1 MEARVEGPRRVPPI
15 AQVMSFEE
23 HPEWVASQNHQ
34 AQEWLPPQWA
44 SQWQETLRVLQLPQV
59 NWENPELRGPVPW
72 EDPKAFLA
80 SFEQVA
86 EACQWPKEEWVAR
99 LLPAFRGEAEQ
110 AINELEGRDREDYGK
125 VKAAILQGDTVKMEE
140 QRLRFRQFR
149 CQPSEDPQWVYS
161 QLQELCHQWLK
172 PQRHTKEEILELLA
186 LEQFLAIMPQEFQNL
201 IEEGRPKVIL
211 VENFMSNQQEQELL
225 RRVARISS
233 GAQEVPSGSAQR
245 QVHREAT
252 QNSNSDSTVPPSR
265 VMIPHGSDS
274 VCCPD
279 EVEMAEGGPT
289 EAAMTLDKEEGTVL
303 NPTQSA
309 MYWEVL
315 PKHYGN
321 ISSPGGLVIPKPAVV
336 TEPGQEEI
344 VFILVAEDG
353 ETSPDSPSAGSM
365 TWNEAK
371 NEISLQESPELRE
384 QPEALPRECQPT
396 TSSRPEN
403 CETWPK
409 STLHQRTWQEKD
421 QDKPSQCGGNVEVKE
436 VSASPQRKKNHKG
449 LECGLRSHSLSDLV
463 GHKRLHLE
471 ERPYQCSKCGKAF
484 SGISAL
490 YGHKRI
496 HSTKLGPRSKNQPF
510 PCASPVDNR
519 RTLRG
524 DKNST
529 KSREGTSQQESN
541 EPKEGCHM
549 PAKISPSKTAAT
561 HKEECKSEGPQQ
573 EKMQTESIKLSEG
586 HISMEEATTHTW
598 VKRLLYSQSGKTCPI
613 SNLGLVNR
621 ETPHRGRKLYTC
633 LMCGKTFIQ
642 KNSLEDHQSI
652 HTGEKLHK
660 CSLCGGKFRW
670 RKWVVE
676 HQKIHTEEKPF
687 TCPECEKNFCWKTR
701 LRSYQEAHAR
711 QNPDESPM

>member
-321 ISSPGGLVIPKPAVV
+321 ISSPG
-336 TEPGQEEI
+336 
-344 VFILVAEDG
+344 
-353 ETSPDSPSAGSM
+353 
-365 TWNEAK
+365 
-371 NEISLQESPELRE
+371 
-384 QPEALPRECQPT
+384 
-396 TSSRPEN
+396 
-403 CETWPK
+403 
-409 STLHQRTWQEKD
+409 
-421 QDKPSQCGGNVEVKE
+421 
-436 VSASPQRKKNHKG
+436 
-449 LECGLRSHSLSDLV
+449 
-463 GHKRLHLE
+463 
-471 ERPYQCSKCGKAF
+471 
-484 SGISAL
+484 
-490 YGHKRI
+490 
-496 HSTKLGPRSKNQPF
+496 
-510 PCASPVDNR
+510 
-519 RTLRG
+519 

>member
-353 ETSPDSPSAGSM
+353 ETSPDSPS
-365 TWNEAK
+365 
-371 NEISLQESPELRE
+371 
-384 QPEALPRECQPT
+384 
-396 TSSRPEN
+396 
-403 CETWPK
+403 
-409 STLHQRTWQEKD
+409 
-421 QDKPSQCGGNVEVKE
+421 
-436 VSASPQRKKNHKG
+436 
-449 LECGLRSHSLSDLV
+449 
-463 GHKRLHLE
+463 
-471 ERPYQCSKCGKAF
+471 
-484 SGISAL
+484 
-490 YGHKRI
+490 
-496 HSTKLGPRSKNQPF
+496 
-510 PCASPVDNR
+510 
-519 RTLRG
+519 G

>member
-321 ISSPGGLVIPKPAVV
+321 ISSPEGGLVIPKPAVV

-353 ETSPDSPSAGSM
+353 ETSPDSPS
-365 TWNEAK
+365 
-371 NEISLQESPELRE
+371 
-384 QPEALPRECQPT
+384 
-396 TSSRPEN
+396 
-403 CETWPK
+403 
-409 STLHQRTWQEKD
+409 
-421 QDKPSQCGGNVEVKE
+421 
-436 VSASPQRKKNHKG
+436 
-449 LECGLRSHSLSDLV
+449 
-463 GHKRLHLE
+463 
-471 ERPYQCSKCGKAF
+471 
-484 SGISAL
+484 
-490 YGHKRI
+490 
-496 HSTKLGPRSKNQPF
+496 
-510 PCASPVDNR
+510 
-519 RTLRG
+519 G